1 MAILT
6 QIDAVQHNPT
16 GVSVETNHIT
26 LDSVESSQI
35 GAIGHDPL
43 TNTLAMQFKAKKDAP
58 VYHYANVDVGMF
70 EALKTAESVGKHF
83 ATHIKAFPQKYPCT
97 RTPAVEADV
106 V

>member
-1 MAILT
+1 MGA
-6 QIDAVQHNPT
+6 A
-16 GVSVETNHIT
+16 VETNHIT

-58 VYHYANVDVGMF
+58 VYHYANVDAAMF

-83 ATHIKAFPQKYPCT
+83 AAHIKAFPEKYPCT
-97 RTPAVEADV
+97 RIPAPEADV